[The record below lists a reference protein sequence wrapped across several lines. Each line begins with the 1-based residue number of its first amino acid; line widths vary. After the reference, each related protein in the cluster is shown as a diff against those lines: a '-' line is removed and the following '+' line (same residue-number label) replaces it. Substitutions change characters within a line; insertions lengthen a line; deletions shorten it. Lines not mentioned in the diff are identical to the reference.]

1 VTSGPA
7 AAAIKLLSAAPGELL
22 PKISQVMTVA
32 PHGLVAQIRGGPSIY
47 FGDATEL
54 LQKWIAASEVL
65 ADPGSAGAVYIDVT
79 DPQRA
84 AAGAGGD
91 GQSTAD
97 AGSTGAA
104 SGTTSAGTSTDGTGT
119 SGVASTA
126 TTGG

>member
-1 VTSGPA
+1 
-7 AAAIKLLSAAPGELL
+7 
-22 PKISQVMTVA
+22 MTVA

-97 AGSTGAA
+97 AGSTGAGSSTSSAA
-104 SGTTSAGTSTDGTGT
+104 SGTASPGTSTDGTGT
-119 SGVASTA
+119 SGVASSA